1 MSIVKLK
8 KISIAGLEAEKEAII
23 AELQGFGHLHI
34 IHASDKEGN
43 KDSSRDSGKAIVG
56 SSDQKAIQAI
66 RFLQQSGQKRKTLK
80 HIENFDMND
89 VVGQTI
95 KLKEDIR
102 SLTDELEK
110 INERIQVMR
119 LWGDFNFPPEDSLG
133 DLRFWFY
140 ILPKNKSRLLKDLT
154 VPWQIVG
161 ENDHE
166 HYLVLVSKEEPSSNV
181 ITLERHHLG
190 TRSLQKL
197 LVVQDKLEIEMEE
210 QQAQRYYLTRYLFEM
225 RKHQVQADNSAS
237 FNLTLAQTENH
248 YQQLFSLQAWMP
260 TNELKAFDQLTKQ
273 LGIAYTA
280 EDPAS
285 SEFPPTLLK
294 PVKGFDSG
302 ALIASVYQLPA
313 YRSWDPSVH
322 LFTSFALFF
331 SMILSDAG
339 YALLLLLGLF
349 FKWKKI
355 TRSEQ
360 GLALGQLMRFMF
372 ICATF
377 WGILVGSYF
386 GYEPNNVILQYLNII
401 QLNDYDAMMRL
412 SILIGIGHI
421 VLANLSLAW
430 NQREN
435 TRFVMSRLGWVMVVM
450 SGGALWMATSVL
462 VKENIAPACLVIGLV
477 CVFLFSS
484 QRKITN
490 GKQGLLFIFDGF
502 QSLASVTK
510 LFGDVLSYMRLFALG
525 LASASLGL
533 TFNNLAANAIDQGHG
548 IGVLAGALIFILG
561 HLVNLLLGLMS
572 GLVHGLRLNFI
583 EFYNWG
589 EPGEG
594 YAYTQFLIK
603 EMSDE

>member
-8 KISIAGLEAEKEAII
+8 KISIAGLEAEKESVI
-23 AELQGFGHLHI
+23 AELQSFGQLHI
-34 IHASDKEGN
+34 IHSSDKDGN
-43 KDSSRDSGKAIVG
+43 KDVINST
-56 SSDQKAIQAI
+56 DQKAVQAI
-66 RFLQQSGQKRKTLK
+66 RFLEQSGQKRKTIKLV
-80 HIENFDMND
+80 ESFDMNN
-89 VVGQTI
+89 VVEQVI

-102 SLTDELEK
+102 SLADELEK
-110 INERIQVMR
+110 VNERIQVMR

-140 ILPKNKSRLLKDLT
+140 VLPKNKSSLINDLII
-154 VPWQIVG
+154 PWQIVG

-166 HYLVLVSKEEPSSNV
+166 YYLVLVSKEEPSADV

-190 TRSLQKL
+190 ARSLKQL
-197 LVVQDKLEIEMEE
+197 LVVQDRLEIEMEE
-210 QQAQRYYLTRYLFEM
+210 QQAQRYYLTRYLFVM
-225 RKHQVQADNSAS
+225 RKHQVRADNSAN
-237 FNLTLAQTENH
+237 FQLVLAQTENH
-248 YQQLFSLQAWMP
+248 HQQLFSLQAWIP
-260 TNELKAFDQLTKQ
+260 VTELKAFDQLSNQ
-273 LGIAYTA
+273 LGIAYQA
-280 EDPAS
+280 EDPAEN
-285 SEFPPTLLK
+285 EFPPTLLK

-339 YALLLLLGLF
+339 YALLLLFGLSL
-349 FKWKKI
+349 KWKKI
-355 TRSEQ
+355 TRSDQ

-377 WGILVGSYF
+377 WGVLVGSYF
-386 GYEPNNVILQYLNII
+386 GYEPSNSLLQYFNII
-401 QLNDYDAMMRL
+401 QLDDYDAMMKL

-421 VLANLSLAW
+421 LLANLSLAW
-430 NQREN
+430 NQRDN
-435 TRFVMSRLGWVMVVM
+435 TRFVMSRLGWAMVVI
-450 SGGALWMATSVL
+450 SGGAMWMASSAL
-462 VKENIAPACLVIGLV
+462 VKESVAPIGLV
-477 CVFLFSS
+477 SGLLFVFLFSS

-490 GKQGLLFIFDGF
+490 RKQGLMFVFDGF
-502 QSLASVTK
+502 QSLASITK

-533 TFNNLAANAIDQGHG
+533 TFNNLAENAIDQGQG

-594 YAYTQFLIK
+594 YAYTRFLIK
-603 EMSDE
+603 EISDE

>member
-8 KISIAGLEAEKEAII
+8 KISIAGLETEKESVI
-23 AELQGFGHLHI
+23 AELQNFGQLHI
-34 IHASDKEGN
+34 IHSSDKDGN
-43 KDSSRDSGKAIVG
+43 NEILSG
-56 SSDQKAIQAI
+56 SDQKSIQAI
-66 RFLQQSGQKRKTLK
+66 RFLEQSGQKRKTIK
-80 HIENFDMND
+80 HIENFDMSD
-89 VVGQTI
+89 VVEQVI

-102 SLTDELEK
+102 SLADELEK
-110 INERIQVMR
+110 VNERIQVMR

-140 ILPKNKSRLLKDLT
+140 VLPKNKSRLLNDLT
-154 VPWQIVG
+154 IPWQIVG

-166 HYLVLVSKEEPSSNV
+166 YYLVLVSKEEPSTDV

-190 TRSLQKL
+190 TRSLKQL
-197 LVVQDKLEIEMEE
+197 LVVQDRLEIEMEE
-210 QQAQRYYLTRYLFEM
+210 QQAQRYYLTRYLFVM
-225 RKHQVQADNSAS
+225 RKHQVRADNSAN
-237 FNLTLAQTENH
+237 FQLVLAQTEKH
-248 YQQLFSLQAWMP
+248 HQQLFSLQAWIP
-260 TNELKAFDQLTKQ
+260 VTELKAFDQLSNQ
-273 LGIAYTA
+273 LGIAYQA
-280 EDPAS
+280 EDPAEN
-285 SEFPPTLLK
+285 EFPPTLLK

-339 YALLLLLGLF
+339 YALLLLFGLSL
-349 FKWKKI
+349 KWKKI

-386 GYEPNNVILQYLNII
+386 GYEPSNSLLQYFNII
-401 QLNDYDAMMRL
+401 QLDDYDAMMKL

-421 VLANLSLAW
+421 LLANLSLAW
-430 NQREN
+430 NQRDN
-435 TRFVMSRLGWVMVVM
+435 TRFVMSRLGWAMVVI
-450 SGGALWMATSVL
+450 SGGAMWMASSAL
-462 VKENIAPACLVIGLV
+462 VKESIAPTCLVAGLLF
-477 CVFLFSS
+477 VFLFSS

-490 GKQGLLFIFDGF
+490 RKQGLMLVFDGF

-533 TFNNLAANAIDQGHG
+533 TFNNLAENAIDQGQG

-594 YAYTQFLIK
+594 YAYTRFLIK
-603 EMSDE
+603 EISDE

>member
-8 KISIAGLEAEKEAII
+8 KISIAGLEAEKESVI
-23 AELQGFGHLHI
+23 AELQSFGQLHI
-34 IHASDKEGN
+34 IHSSDKDGN
-43 KDSSRDSGKAIVG
+43 KDVINST
-56 SSDQKAIQAI
+56 DQKAVQAI
-66 RFLQQSGQKRKTLK
+66 RFLEQSGQKRKTIKLV
-80 HIENFDMND
+80 ESFDMNN
-89 VVGQTI
+89 VVEQVI

-102 SLTDELEK
+102 SLADELEK
-110 INERIQVMR
+110 VNERIQVMR

-140 ILPKNKSRLLKDLT
+140 VLPKNKSSLINDLII
-154 VPWQIVG
+154 PWQIVG

-166 HYLVLVSKEEPSSNV
+166 YYLVLVSKEEPSADV

-190 TRSLQKL
+190 TRSLKQL
-197 LVVQDKLEIEMEE
+197 LVVQDRLEIEMEE
-210 QQAQRYYLTRYLFEM
+210 QQAQRYYLTRYLFVM
-225 RKHQVQADNSAS
+225 RKHQVRADNSAN
-237 FNLTLAQTENH
+237 FQLVLAQTENH
-248 YQQLFSLQAWMP
+248 HQQLFSLQAWIP
-260 TNELKAFDQLTKQ
+260 VTELKAFDQLSNQ
-273 LGIAYTA
+273 LGIAYQA
-280 EDPAS
+280 EDPAEN
-285 SEFPPTLLK
+285 EFPPTLLK

-339 YALLLLLGLF
+339 YALLLLFGLSL
-349 FKWKKI
+349 KWKKI
-355 TRSEQ
+355 TRSDQ

-377 WGILVGSYF
+377 WGVLVGSYF
-386 GYEPNNVILQYLNII
+386 GYEPSNSLLQYFNII
-401 QLNDYDAMMRL
+401 QLDDYDAMMKL

-421 VLANLSLAW
+421 LLANLSLAW
-430 NQREN
+430 NQRDN
-435 TRFVMSRLGWVMVVM
+435 TRFVMSRLGWAMVVI
-450 SGGALWMATSVL
+450 SGGAMWMASSALVRESV
-462 VKENIAPACLVIGLV
+462 APICLVAGLIF
-477 CVFLFSS
+477 VFLFSS

-490 GKQGLLFIFDGF
+490 RKQGLMFVFDGF
-502 QSLASVTK
+502 QSLASITK

-533 TFNNLAANAIDQGHG
+533 TFNNLAENAIDQGQG

-594 YAYTQFLIK
+594 YAYTRFLIK
-603 EMSDE
+603 EISDE

>member
-8 KISIAGLEAEKEAII
+8 KISIAGLETEKEVVI
-23 AELQGFGHLHI
+23 AKLQYFGQLHI
-34 IHASDKEGN
+34 IHSIGKSSNAEGN
-43 KDSSRDSGKAIVG
+43 KGIVG

-80 HIENFDMND
+80 HIENFNMSD
-89 VVGQTI
+89 VVDQTI

-110 INERIQVMR
+110 INERTQVMR
-119 LWGDFNFPPEDSLG
+119 LWGDFDFPPEDSLG

-140 ILPKNKSRLLKDLT
+140 ILPKNKSSLLKDLT
-154 VPWQIVG
+154 IPWQIVA

-166 HYLVLVSKEEPSSNV
+166 RYLILVNKEEPSSDV
-181 ITLERHHLG
+181 IGLERHHLG
-190 TRSLQKL
+190 TRSLKQL
-197 LVVQDKLEIEMEE
+197 LVVQDRLEIEMEE

-225 RKHQVQADNSAS
+225 RKHQVHADNSAS
-237 FNLTLAQTENH
+237 FQLTLAQTENH
-248 YQQLFSLQAWMP
+248 HQQLFSLQAWIP
-260 TNELKAFDQLTKQ
+260 INELKAFDLLATD
-273 LGIAYTA
+273 LGIAYQA
-280 EDPAS
+280 EDPADN
-285 SEFPPTLLK
+285 EYPPTLLK

-331 SMILSDAG
+331 SMIISDAG
-339 YALLLLLGLF
+339 YALLLLSGLLI
-349 FKWKKI
+349 KWKKI
-355 TRSEQ
+355 TRSDQ

-386 GYEPNNVILQYLNII
+386 GYEPGNAILQYLNII

-421 VLANLSLAW
+421 ILANLSLAW

-435 TRFVMSRLGWVMVVM
+435 RRFVMSRLGWIMVVS
-450 SGGALWMATSVL
+450 SGGAMWMADSIL
-462 VKENIAPACLVIGLV
+462 VKESIAPGCLIAGLLF
-477 CVFLFSS
+477 VFLFSS

-490 GKQGLLFIFDGF
+490 RKQGLLFIFDGI

-533 TFNNLAANAIDQGHG
+533 TFNNLAANAIDQGQG

-594 YAYTQFLIK
+594 YAYTRFLNK
-603 EMSDE
+603 EISDE

>member
-8 KISIAGLEAEKEAII
+8 KISIAGLEAEKESVI
-23 AELQGFGHLHI
+23 AELQSFGQLHI
-34 IHASDKEGN
+34 IHSSDKDGN
-43 KDSSRDSGKAIVG
+43 KDVINST
-56 SSDQKAIQAI
+56 DQKAVQAI
-66 RFLQQSGQKRKTLK
+66 RFLEQSGQKRKTIKLV
-80 HIENFDMND
+80 ESFDMNK
-89 VVGQTI
+89 VVEQVI

-102 SLTDELEK
+102 SLADELEK
-110 INERIQVMR
+110 VNERIQVMR

-140 ILPKNKSRLLKDLT
+140 VLPKNKSSLINDLII
-154 VPWQIVG
+154 PWQIVG

-166 HYLVLVSKEEPSSNV
+166 YYLVLVSKEEPSADV

-190 TRSLQKL
+190 ARSLKQL
-197 LVVQDKLEIEMEE
+197 LVVQDRLEIEMEE
-210 QQAQRYYLTRYLFEM
+210 QQAQRYYLTRYLFVM
-225 RKHQVQADNSAS
+225 RKHQVRADNSAN
-237 FNLTLAQTENH
+237 FQLVLAQTENH
-248 YQQLFSLQAWMP
+248 HQQLFSLQAWIP
-260 TNELKAFDQLTKQ
+260 VTELKAFDQLSNQ
-273 LGIAYTA
+273 LGIAYQA
-280 EDPAS
+280 EDPAEN
-285 SEFPPTLLK
+285 EFPPTLLK

-339 YALLLLLGLF
+339 YALLLLFGLSL
-349 FKWKKI
+349 KWKKI
-355 TRSEQ
+355 TRSDQ

-377 WGILVGSYF
+377 WGVLVGSYF
-386 GYEPNNVILQYLNII
+386 GYEPSNSLLQYFNII
-401 QLNDYDAMMRL
+401 QLDDYDAMMKL

-421 VLANLSLAW
+421 LLANLSLAW
-430 NQREN
+430 NQRDN
-435 TRFVMSRLGWVMVVM
+435 TRFVMSRFGWAMVVI
-450 SGGALWMATSVL
+450 SGGAMWMASSALVRESV
-462 VKENIAPACLVIGLV
+462 APIGLV
-477 CVFLFSS
+477 VGLIFVFLFSS

-490 GKQGLLFIFDGF
+490 RKQGLMFVFDGF
-502 QSLASVTK
+502 QSLASITK

-533 TFNNLAANAIDQGHG
+533 TFNNLAENAIDQGQG

-594 YAYTQFLIK
+594 YAYTRFLIK
-603 EMSDE
+603 EISDE

>member
-8 KISIAGLEAEKEAII
+8 KISIAGLEAEKESVI
-23 AELQGFGHLHI
+23 AELQSFGQLHI
-34 IHASDKEGN
+34 IHSSDKDGN
-43 KDSSRDSGKAIVG
+43 KDVINST
-56 SSDQKAIQAI
+56 DQKAVQAI
-66 RFLQQSGQKRKTLK
+66 RFLEQSGQKRKTIKLV
-80 HIENFDMND
+80 ESFDMNN
-89 VVGQTI
+89 VVEQVI

-102 SLTDELEK
+102 SLADELEK
-110 INERIQVMR
+110 VNERIQVMR

-140 ILPKNKSRLLKDLT
+140 VLPKNKSSLINDLII
-154 VPWQIVG
+154 PWQIVG

-166 HYLVLVSKEEPSSNV
+166 YYLVLVSKEEPSADV

-190 TRSLQKL
+190 TRSLKQL
-197 LVVQDKLEIEMEE
+197 LVVQDRLEIEMEE
-210 QQAQRYYLTRYLFEM
+210 QQAQRYYLTRYLFVM
-225 RKHQVQADNSAS
+225 RKHQVRADNSAN
-237 FNLTLAQTENH
+237 FQLVLAQTENH
-248 YQQLFSLQAWMP
+248 HQQLFSLQAWIP
-260 TNELKAFDQLTKQ
+260 VTELKAFDQLSNQ
-273 LGIAYTA
+273 LGIAYQA
-280 EDPAS
+280 EDPAEN
-285 SEFPPTLLK
+285 EFPPTLLK

-339 YALLLLLGLF
+339 YALLLLFGLSL
-349 FKWKKI
+349 KWKKI
-355 TRSEQ
+355 TRSDQ

-377 WGILVGSYF
+377 WGVLVGSYF
-386 GYEPNNVILQYLNII
+386 GYEPSNSLLQYFNII
-401 QLNDYDAMMRL
+401 QLDDYDAMMKL

-421 VLANLSLAW
+421 LLANLSLAW
-430 NQREN
+430 NQRDN
-435 TRFVMSRLGWVMVVM
+435 TRFVMSRLGWAMVVI
-450 SGGALWMATSVL
+450 SGGAMWMASSAL
-462 VKENIAPACLVIGLV
+462 VKESVAPIGLV
-477 CVFLFSS
+477 SGLLFVFLFSS

-490 GKQGLLFIFDGF
+490 RKQGLMFVFDGF
-502 QSLASVTK
+502 QSLASITK

-533 TFNNLAANAIDQGHG
+533 TFNNLAENAIDQGQG

-594 YAYTQFLIK
+594 YAYTRFLIK
-603 EMSDE
+603 EISDE

>member
-8 KISIAGLEAEKEAII
+8 KISIAGLEAEKESVI
-23 AELQGFGHLHI
+23 AVLQSFGQLHI
-34 IHASDKEGN
+34 IHSSDKDGN
-43 KDSSRDSGKAIVG
+43 KDVINST
-56 SSDQKAIQAI
+56 DQKAVQAI
-66 RFLQQSGQKRKTLK
+66 RFLEQSGQKRKTIKLV
-80 HIENFDMND
+80 ESFDMNK
-89 VVGQTI
+89 VVEQVI

-102 SLTDELEK
+102 SLADELEK
-110 INERIQVMR
+110 VNERIQVMR

-140 ILPKNKSRLLKDLT
+140 VLPKNKSSLINDLII
-154 VPWQIVG
+154 PWQIVG

-166 HYLVLVSKEEPSSNV
+166 YYLVLVSKEEPSADV

-190 TRSLQKL
+190 TRSLKQL
-197 LVVQDKLEIEMEE
+197 LVVQDRLEIEMEE
-210 QQAQRYYLTRYLFEM
+210 QQAQRYYLTRYLFVM
-225 RKHQVQADNSAS
+225 RKHQVRADNSAN
-237 FNLTLAQTENH
+237 FQLVLAQTENH
-248 YQQLFSLQAWMP
+248 HQQLFSLQAWIP
-260 TNELKAFDQLTKQ
+260 VTELKAFDQLSNQ
-273 LGIAYTA
+273 LGIAYQA
-280 EDPAS
+280 EDPAEN
-285 SEFPPTLLK
+285 EFPPTLLK

-339 YALLLLLGLF
+339 YALLLLFGLSL
-349 FKWKKI
+349 KWKKI
-355 TRSEQ
+355 TRSDQ

-377 WGILVGSYF
+377 WGVLVGSYF
-386 GYEPNNVILQYLNII
+386 GYEPSNSLLQYFNII
-401 QLNDYDAMMRL
+401 QLDDYDAMMKL

-421 VLANLSLAW
+421 LLANLSLAW
-430 NQREN
+430 NQRDN
-435 TRFVMSRLGWVMVVM
+435 TRFVMSRLGWTMVVI
-450 SGGALWMATSVL
+450 SGGAMWMASSAL
-462 VKENIAPACLVIGLV
+462 VKESVAPIGLV
-477 CVFLFSS
+477 SGLLFVFLFSS

-490 GKQGLLFIFDGF
+490 RKQGLMFVFDGF
-502 QSLASVTK
+502 QSLASITK

-533 TFNNLAANAIDQGHG
+533 TFNNLAENAIDQGQG

-594 YAYTQFLIK
+594 YAYTRFLIK
-603 EMSDE
+603 EISDE